1 MINTFVQVMM
11 FANTRRMNLP
21 SLIFELVAYTTIVLL
36 AFLAVTLIIYS
47 IKTPSNNR
55 NWVSG
60 ESKTASVQIVSDQVS
75 IKNFR
80 DADWANIELKSL
92 NNDDFLFTDFEFK
105 LSDIEALRAGV
116 AHFKLLDELAHFF
129 ILFELKDGTNF
140 ALSVEARKEKGE
152 SYSLLGGLSARFELI
167 YLLASY
173 RDIVGL
179 RLKRKEEVY
188 TYPIKATPEEVQ
200 SLFKVVA
207 TRTNKIDQDPEL
219 YHLMFKNCTTEI
231 VRLVNQISDNSFPRL
246 IQSFMPGDAGKALY
260 KMGLINIDAPFKEV
274 QKQSL
279 IKNKK

>member
-1 MINTFVQVMM
+1 M
-11 FANTRRMNLP
+11 
-21 SLIFELVAYTTIVLL
+21 
-36 AFLAVTLIIYS
+36 
-47 IKTPSNNR
+47 
-55 NWVSG
+55 
-60 ESKTASVQIVSDQVS
+60 
-75 IKNFR
+75 
-80 DADWANIELKSL
+80 
-92 NNDDFLFTDFEFK
+92 FTDFEFK